1 MFLDHLQRKPDNG
14 LGLLLTINSIP
25 KRQNNS
31 KISTCF
37 LRIFKFSYVLIQQL
51 IVNAH
56 CNGPVYFSHDRLC
69 SLKPQDKI
77 NSSSLTLIGQ
87 VFSDSHTWNPCKT
100 RRRESISLSC
110 LLTFLMGNK
119 QSLSPTPANSMSRKT
134 KSYNMVSLYPDTTN
148 WVNTS
153 RHKKGSLYSDD
164 TARNYG
170 LE

>member
-14 LGLLLTINSIP
+14 FGLLLTINSIP

-37 LRIFKFSYVLIQQL
+37 HRIFKFSYVLIQQL

-100 RRRESISLSC
+100 RRESISLSC
-110 LLTFLMGNK
+110 LLT
-119 QSLSPTPANSMSRKT
+119 SLIYIAWETNSHSRQPLPI
-134 KSYNMVSLYPDTTN
+134 VC
-148 WVNTS
+148 
-153 RHKKGSLYSDD
+153 
-164 TARNYG
+164 
-170 LE
+170 LERQNLITWCHYTRTQLTG

>member
-1 MFLDHLQRKPDNG
+1 MLLDHLQRKPENEF
-14 LGLLLTINSIP
+14 GLLLTINPIP
-25 KRQNNS
+25 KRQNSS

-37 LRIFKFSYVLIQQL
+37 LRIFKFSYALIQQL

-100 RRRESISLSC
+100 GRRESITLSC
-110 LLTFLMGNK
+110 LLTSLIYIIWETNSHSSQPLPIACLERQNLMTWYHSIWTQLTG
-119 QSLSPTPANSMSRKT
+119 
-134 KSYNMVSLYPDTTN
+134 
-148 WVNTS
+148 
-153 RHKKGSLYSDD
+153 
-164 TARNYG
+164 
-170 LE
+170 